1 MTTLVY
7 AYAILLAIGG
17 LIGYLKAGS
26 MPSLIMGL
34 LSGLLVGYSA
44 NLTATNKK
52 NGTQLTMALSLVLL
66 VIMGMRF
73 VNSGKFFPAGLV
85 SIFSAVILV
94 KVFFFISFP
103 NVIEFSHTPK
113 QKKKNLKIR
122 KREEH
127 NELKRKQG
135 IEIDDNDKN
144 FKIYR

>member
-17 LIGYLKAGS
+17 LIGYLKANS

-44 NLTATNKK
+44 NLTTTNKK

-66 VIMGMRF
+66 IIMGMRF

-85 SIFSAVILV
+85 SVFSAIILV
-94 KVFFFISFP
+94 
-103 NVIEFSHTPK
+103 
-113 QKKKNLKIR
+113 KNLKIR
-122 KREEH
+122 IQEEQ
-127 NELKRKQG
+127 NELNRKQG
-135 IEIDDNDKN
+135 IEIDEIKN

>member
-17 LIGYLKAGS
+17 LIGYLKANS

-66 VIMGMRF
+66 IIMGMRF

-85 SIFSAVILV
+85 SVFSAIILV
-94 KVFFFISFP
+94 
-103 NVIEFSHTPK
+103 
-113 QKKKNLKIR
+113 KNLKIR
-122 KREEH
+122 IQEEQ
-127 NELKRKQG
+127 NELNRKQG
-135 IEIDDNDKN
+135 IEIDEIKN

>member
-17 LIGYLKAGS
+17 LIGYLKANS

-44 NLTATNKK
+44 NLTTTNKK

-66 VIMGMRF
+66 IIMGMRF

-85 SIFSAVILV
+85 SVFSAIILV
-94 KVFFFISFP
+94 KIIFFFITFP
-103 NVIEFSHTPK
+103 NVIEFNHTPK

-122 KREEH
+122 VQEEQ
-127 NELKRKQG
+127 NEFNRKQG
-135 IEIDDNDKN
+135 IAIDEIKN